1 MTREERE
8 RVWYIIWRSI
18 VVLLCCVDKVQD
30 REKVTSRCW
39 IVMNIVI
46 ELNHGPS
53 LGLAPYSSAPAGG
66 FPWYIPKRLTHANA
80 NVCLY
85 AGDPN
90 NAECR

>member
-53 LGLAPYSSAPAGG
+53 LGLAHTLPLLRVASHGI
-66 FPWYIPKRLTHANA
+66 FLNA
-80 NVCLY
+80 
-85 AGDPN
+85 
-90 NAECR
+90 